1 MNVYFFRQ
9 VNLPA
14 EWNMNVDACHG
25 SKMNLYF
32 FRQVN
37 LFTKRNMYVNAC
49 QNVFLELQMYLFV
62 HQNSLKYIKSI
73 ILLLLLNASSVTA
86 QTKYLLHYH
95 LVDTSLEIS
104 KLGLLQEFT
113 TKGNCSEYIFQLPKL
128 LQKKGF
134 IAASV
139 DSLMMDAEAATV
151 WLYIGKTFKW
161 SSLTADSIPQD
172 WLNAAGYREK
182 NFTNQV
188 VNMQQVY
195 QMQERLL
202 TKMENTGYPFAKV
215 YLDSFRMAEEGMS
228 AVLKVNKGPLYKID
242 SIRVYG
248 NVKISNEFLQ
258 RYLELPNGAIYQ
270 KQKLMNISN
279 RLLQLPYLTEEQ
291 RWNLNL
297 LGTGSILNLYLKE
310 KKSSQINGIIG
321 FLPSNDQLGGNKLLV
336 TGDFNLNLK
345 NGFGLGE
352 SLSILFQ
359 QIQVQSPRLQLG
371 YQQPFL
377 FGSAFGADF
386 SFEGFKKDSSFLNI
400 TLQAGVQY
408 SFGGNKSGKI
418 FFQQFLTNLSGVDT
432 LAIRLSK
439 RLPDQIDQTTTN
451 VGVDY
456 EWYNTDYRFNPRKG
470 FDVKLTGSAGI
481 RRIRENNSITSLKN
495 PSDPGFDYG
504 SLYDSLQTKSYTFR
518 LRAHVA
524 RYFKTGKQTALKT
537 AIQTGIVKSP
547 NLFRNELFQ
556 IGGFKLLRGFDE
568 ESIFANAY
576 AVATMEYRLLIGLNS
591 YLYAFTDGGWAQNKS
606 QFYNTSNSFI
616 GAGLG
621 MAIETKAGIFNITF
635 AAGRR
640 SDVPL
645 NLRQS
650 KIHFGYVNF
659 F

>member
-1 MNVYFFRQ
+1 VKITVVTCLPAKRDMNVYSGQ
-9 VNLPA
+9 SLI
-14 EWNMNVDACHG
+14 
-25 SKMNLYF
+25 SKN
-32 FRQVN
+32 QS
-37 LFTKRNMYVNAC
+37 
-49 QNVFLELQMYLFV
+49 YLFV
-62 HQNSLKYIKSI
+62 YQNCVHHIKSI
-73 ILLLLLNASSVTA
+73 VFLLFFCAASVSA
-86 QTKYLLHYH
+86 QTNYRLHYH
-95 LVDTSLEIS
+95 LIDTSLDVS
-104 KLGLLQEFT
+104 KLALQQDFT
-113 TKGNCSEYIFQLPKL
+113 SKTGCTEYIFQIPQL

-139 DSLMMDAEAATV
+139 DSVVVDSTAAHL
-151 WLYIGKTFKW
+151 WLYIGKSFKW
-161 SSLTADSIPQD
+161 QFLRTDSIPQE

-182 NFTNQV
+182 NFSNQV
-188 VNMQQVY
+188 LNIQSVQQV
-195 QMQERLL
+195 QERLL
-202 TKMENTGYPFAKV
+202 TKLENSGYPFAKV
-215 YLDSFRMAEEGMS
+215 YLDSFTMAEEGIS
-228 AVLKVNKGPLYKID
+228 ALLKVNKGPLYKID

-248 NVKISNEFLQ
+248 DVKINNSFLQ
-258 RYLELPNGAIYQ
+258 RYLEIPNGSIYA
-270 KQKLMNISN
+270 KEKLMNISQ
-279 RLLQLPYLTEEQ
+279 RLMQLPYLVEE
-291 RWNLNL
+291 RKWNMNL
-297 LGTGSILNLYLKE
+297 LGTGSILNLYLRE
-310 KKSSQINGIIG
+310 KKSSQINGILG

-408 SFGGNKSGKI
+408 SFGGNRSGKI
-418 FFQQFLTNLSGVDT
+418 FFQQFLTNITTVDT
-432 LAIRLSK
+432 VSIRLSK

-456 EWYNTDYRFNPRKG
+456 EWFNTDYRFNPRKG

-481 RRIRENNSITSLKN
+481 RRIRENNSITTIKN
-495 PSDPGFDYG
+495 PADPSFSYQT
-504 SLYDSLQTKSYTFR
+504 LYDSVQTRAYTF
-518 LRAHVA
+518 LIRANVA

-537 AIQTGIVKSP
+537 AINTGIVQSP

-606 QFYNTSNSFI
+606 QFANTSNSFI
-616 GAGLG
+616 GAGMG
-621 MAIETKAGIFNITF
+621 IAIETKAGIFNITF
-635 AAGRR
+635 AAGKRN
-640 SDVPL
+640 DVPL

>member
-1 MNVYFFRQ
+1 MLLSTATASAQ
-9 VNLPA
+9 
-14 EWNMNVDACHG
+14 
-25 SKMNLYF
+25 SK
-32 FRQVN
+32 
-37 LFTKRNMYVNAC
+37 FTLRYK
-49 QNVFLELQMYLFV
+49 L
-62 HQNSLKYIKSI
+62 I
-73 ILLLLLNASSVTA
+73 
-86 QTKYLLHYH
+86 
-95 LVDTSLEIS
+95 DTSLDIS
-104 KLGLLQEFT
+104 KLGLQQEFMSKIVCT
-113 TKGNCSEYIFQLPKL
+113 EYIFQIPQL

-139 DSLMMDAEAATV
+139 DSVAVDSSSAAV
-151 WLYIGKTFKW
+151 WLYVGKTFKW
-161 SSLTADSIPQD
+161 AGLRADSIPQD

-182 NFTNQV
+182 TFSNQV
-188 VNMQQVY
+188 VNMQTVQ

-202 TKMENTGYPFAKV
+202 TKLENTGYPFAKV
-215 YLDSFRMAEEGMS
+215 YLDSFNIEEEGIH
-228 AVLKVNKGPLYKID
+228 AVLKINKGPLYKID

-248 NVKISNEFLQ
+248 NAKISNRFLQ
-258 RYLELPNGAIYQ
+258 RYLEISNGDIYH
-270 KQKLMNISN
+270 KQKLMNISQ
-279 RLLQLPYLTEEQ
+279 RLLQLPYLTEER
-291 RWNLNL
+291 RWNMNL

-310 KKSSQINGIIG
+310 KKSSQINGILG

-400 TLQAGVQY
+400 TLQAGLQY

-418 FFQQFLTNLSGVDT
+418 FFQQFLTNISAIDT
-432 LAIRLSK
+432 NAIRSAK

-451 VGVDY
+451 IGVDY

-470 FDVKLTGSAGI
+470 YDIKLTGSAGI
-481 RRIRENNSITSLKN
+481 RRIRENNGITSIKN
-495 PSDPGFDYG
+495 ASDPSFNYK
-504 SLYDSLQTKSYTFR
+504 SLYDSIQTKSYTFR
-518 LRAHVA
+518 LRANVA
-524 RYFKTGKQTALKT
+524 RYFKTGKQTTLKT
-537 AIQTGIVKSP
+537 AINTGIVKSP

-606 QFYNTSNSFI
+606 QFSNTSNSFV
-616 GAGLG
+616 GAGMG
-621 MAIETKAGIFNITF
+621 IAIETKAGIFNITF
-635 AAGRR
+635 AAGKR